1 MQRCLWFT
9 TDLSTGKRIICGK
22 WFGEILSCHNNTADP
37 NVSLYIRF
45 PSPLVP
51 PSLSSVMSVGNVLG
65 EHEHDELM
73 QEKWG
78 LINHLSVVKLWSR
91 VRANIGIRLTSKQ
104 SIT

>member
-1 MQRCLWFT
+1 
-9 TDLSTGKRIICGK
+9 
-22 WFGEILSCHNNTADP
+22 
-37 NVSLYIRF
+37 
-45 PSPLVP
+45 
-51 PSLSSVMSVGNVLG
+51 MSVGNVLG

-78 LINHLSVVKLWSR
+78 LINHLSVVKLWRR